1 MALYSKFATLIF
13 YLLFGVHVV
22 SCYSDC
28 VVMSPQGTDGA
39 YGLQTQSV
47 TVCVLCVKYEE
58 SRQLASGCPLMWGM
72 SKREHR
78 PVCDKKYE
86 KERQAWNMAMRK
98 GLDTS
103 GSLTTG
109 HGMDTVGPQ

>member
-1 MALYSKFATLIF
+1 M
-13 YLLFGVHVV
+13 

-28 VVMSPQGTDGA
+28 VVMSRQGTDGA
-39 YGLQTQSV
+39 YGLQTKSV

-58 SRQLASGCPLMWGM
+58 SRQLASGCLKWGT
-72 SKREHR
+72 SKYDRKREHR

-86 KERQAWNMAMRK
+86 KERWAWNMAMRK

-109 HGMDTVGPQ
+109 HGMDTVRPQ